1 MTTEV
6 TIKMTTPHNNKDIMV
21 DVVDGPYN
29 EGTDS
34 EESAEVTQS
43 TRVRDGEEIELY
55 VHDTRSLKIREVDKE
70 EPEGQAEVEA
80 NDGGGEE

>member
-6 TIKMTTPHNNKDIMV
+6 KISMATPHNNKDIMV

-34 EESAEVTQS
+34 EESAEVS
-43 TRVRDGEEIELY
+43 ESHRCRDGEEVTVY
-55 VHDTRSLKIREVDKE
+55 VHDTRSLKVREVDKE
-70 EPEGQAEVEA
+70 VAEENQAEA
-80 NDGGGEE
+80 NDGSGED

>member
-1 MTTEV
+1 MTTAV
-6 TIKMTTPHNNKDIMV
+6 TIKMETPHNNKDIMV

-34 EESAEVTQS
+34 EDSAEITQS

-55 VHDTRSLKIREVDKE
+55 VHDTRSLRIREVDKE
-70 EPEGQAEVEA
+70 EPEGQTETGG
-80 NDGGGEE
+80 GGGEE